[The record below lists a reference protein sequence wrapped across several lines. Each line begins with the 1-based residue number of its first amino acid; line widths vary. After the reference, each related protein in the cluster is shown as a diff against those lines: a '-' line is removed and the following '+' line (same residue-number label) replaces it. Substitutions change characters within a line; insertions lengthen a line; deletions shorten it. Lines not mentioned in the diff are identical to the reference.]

1 MTNIFASR
9 LSKIKYLPVLIIA
22 YLAALV
28 MLPFIKRQR
37 YVIGGHS
44 GELFEDNGKAFYEF
58 LVNNKSVSAENV
70 IWYSKQKNA
79 LSKQINVNRIGS
91 FKGYFDYFTAKCA
104 LYTHSSSTDIAPLAF
119 HFKFM
124 QPIRI
129 YLDHGIDGLKKV
141 GWTSKI
147 EPADGYVVAS
157 KVGREIKQQYWHL
170 SDDLIIDTGLARY
183 DRLFETMQGKS
194 HSHVTRIL
202 YLPTWREWNYGS
214 EQSEFESTEYFQKI
228 VAFLKDPRT
237 YQLVAKH
244 HVILHVELHPFCE
257 PYLNTFKKQIGH
269 IDRIEFAFGNISDE
283 IIKSDLLITDYSS
296 VCWDF
301 LYQNKPVVFYQFDQE
316 RYLKDRGSYL
326 DFDTQLFGPV
336 CKTESELLVALHDYI
351 AGEEKVSQKLRHR
364 YFTHID
370 GNNCARVYSV
380 IEELSKDAKNR

>member
-9 LSKIKYLPVLIIA
+9 LSKVKYMPVLIVA

-28 MLPFIKRQR
+28 SLPFIKRQR

-58 LVNNKSVSAENV
+58 LVNSKSVSAENV
-70 IWYSKQKNA
+70 IWYSTRTNE
-79 LSKQINVNRIGS
+79 LSEDINVNKIGS

-119 HFKFM
+119 HIKFM

-157 KVGREIKQQYWHL
+157 NVGRKIKQQYWHL
-170 SDDLIIDTGLARY
+170 SNDLIVDTGLARY
-183 DRLFETMQGKS
+183 DRLFETTQGKAYS
-194 HSHVTRIL
+194 NINRIL
-202 YLPTWREWNYGS
+202 YLPTWREWDYGI
-214 EQSEFESTEYFQKI
+214 EPSEFESTEYFRKI
-228 VAFLKDPRT
+228 VSFLKDPKT
-237 YQLVAKH
+237 SQLVTDQH
-244 HVILHVELHPFCE
+244 IVLHVELHPFCK
-257 PYLNTFKKQIGH
+257 PYLNIFKQQIGD
-269 IDRIEFAFGNISDE
+269 IDHVEFAFGNISDE
-283 IIKSDLLITDYSS
+283 IVKSDLLITDYSS

-316 RYLKDRGSYL
+316 RYLNDRGSYL
-326 DFDTQLFGPV
+326 NFDTQLFGPV
-336 CKTESELLVALHDYI
+336 CKTESELLIALHGYI
-351 AGEEKVSQKLRHR
+351 NGEEKVSQRLRHH

-370 GNNCARVYSV
+370 NRNCSRVYSV
-380 IEELSKDAKNR
+380 IEELSKNAKNR